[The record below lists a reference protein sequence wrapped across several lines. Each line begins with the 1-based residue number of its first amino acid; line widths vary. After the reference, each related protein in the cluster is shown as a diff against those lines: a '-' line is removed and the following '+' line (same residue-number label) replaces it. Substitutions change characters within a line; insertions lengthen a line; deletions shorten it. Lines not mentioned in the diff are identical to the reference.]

1 MRLRLGDRRRPRAGY
16 SVVRAQKISDASG
29 IHSSRRPAP
38 SRRTRV
44 VSHRPGLFPSNE
56 LSFLALALVSW
67 VVLPAWAGFRVA
79 RAGGGPRLATLGGI
93 SISAVTLT
101 CATLAELLFT
111 RDFPTLGGLALATVL
126 IAVPIQALSGL
137 LACWVRTRRAGHGV

>member
-1 MRLRLGDRRRPRAGY
+1 
-16 SVVRAQKISDASG
+16 
-29 IHSSRRPAP
+29 
-38 SRRTRV
+38 
-44 VSHRPGLFPSNE
+44 
-56 LSFLALALVSW
+56 
-67 VVLPAWAGFRVA
+67 
-79 RAGGGPRLATLGGI
+79 LATLGGI

-137 LACWVRTRRAGHGV
+137 LACWVRTQGRPWGLTHAVNRPRRSMPVVLPILGAARRLP

>member
-1 MRLRLGDRRRPRAGY
+1 VTPPAFIRAAGPPLAVELGLFLI
-16 SVVRAQKISDASG
+16 VRS
-29 IHSSRRPAP
+29 
-38 SRRTRV
+38 
-44 VSHRPGLFPSNE
+44 LFPSNE

-111 RDFPTLGGLALATVL
+111 RDFPTLGGLALATML

-137 LACWVRTRRAGHGV
+137 MACWVTTRRARHGT

>member
-1 MRLRLGDRRRPRAGY
+1 
-16 SVVRAQKISDASG
+16 
-29 IHSSRRPAP
+29 
-38 SRRTRV
+38 
-44 VSHRPGLFPSNE
+44 
-56 LSFLALALVSW
+56 
-67 VVLPAWAGFRVA
+67 
-79 RAGGGPRLATLGGI
+79 LATLGGI

-137 LACWVRTRRAGHGV
+137 LACWVRTRRAGHWV

>member
-44 VSHRPGLFPSNE
+44 VSHRPEPVPFERIVVFGACPL
-56 LSFLALALVSW
+56 SW

-79 RAGGGPRLATLGGI
+79 HAGGGPRLATLGGI